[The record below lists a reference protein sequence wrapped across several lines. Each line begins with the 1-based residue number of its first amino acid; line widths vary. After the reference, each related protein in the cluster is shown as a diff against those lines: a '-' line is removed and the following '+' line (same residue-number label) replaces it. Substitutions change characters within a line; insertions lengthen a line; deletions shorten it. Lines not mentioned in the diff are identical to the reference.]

1 MTTGLFITLEG
12 GEGAGKSTQARRLA
26 DALRARGHVVVLTR
40 EPGGTPG
47 AEAVRGLLLDP
58 DLALDPL
65 AETML
70 HFAARADHVAHLI
83 GPALVRGAIVI
94 SDRYTDSTRAYQG
107 CGHGV
112 PGQKIEALA
121 AAIGLEPD
129 LTLVLTLDPKV
140 AAARRAARGTT
151 DRYELLDAEFF
162 ARVEAG
168 FRAIVAAHPAR
179 CVLVDADGSEDEV
192 LQRLLAAIDAKRGGA

>member
-1 MTTGLFITLEG
+1 VTTGLFITLEG

-151 DRYELLDAEFF
+151 DRYELLDADFF

-168 FRAIVAAHPAR
+168 FRAIAAAHPAR